1 MKAIGFKRHL
11 PIDHE
16 QAFESCELAVPEPG
30 PTDLRVAV
38 EAVSVNPVDTKVR
51 APRHPD
57 PDHPDNRA
65 DPAPRV
71 LGFDACGVV
80 DAVGAEVTRFRPG
93 DVVFYA
99 GDIGRPGSNAEFQ
112 LVDEAIVGHAPQ
124 SLEPADAA
132 ALPLTALTAWESLF
146 DRLGLDPD
154 GADAGKAVLLINGAG
169 GVGSIAIQLARVAG
183 LKVIATASRPE
194 SRQWCLDLGADE
206 VVDHFGDL
214 PAQLAERGIESIPA
228 IACFND
234 LDRHYPAMAQLVAP
248 QGRLV
253 SIVGHKTPL
262 PFGQLR
268 DKSVGFF
275 WEYMFTRPRFDTPDK
290 GRQGEILDTVADM
303 VDEGRLVST
312 RSQVLGTISVENL
325 REAHRRIEAGHVIG
339 KLALAG
345 FDDE

>member
-1 MKAIGFKRHL
+1 MKAIGFNRHL
-11 PIDHE
+11 PIDHA
-16 QAFESCELAVPEPG
+16 QAFEEYELAVPEPG

-51 APRHPD
+51 APRHAD

-65 DPAPRV
+65 DPAPKV
-71 LGFDACGVV
+71 LGFDALGVV
-80 DAVGAEVTRFRPG
+80 DAVGSAVTRFRPG

-112 LVDEAIVGHAPQ
+112 LVDEAIVGHAPRGVD
-124 SLEPADAA
+124 PADAA
-132 ALPLTALTAWESLF
+132 ALPLTALTAWETLF

-154 GADAGKAVLLINGAG
+154 GADADTPVLLINGAG
-169 GVGSIAIQLARVAG
+169 GVGSMAIQLARAAG
-183 LKVIATASRPE
+183 LTVIATASRRE

-214 PAQLAERGIESIPA
+214 PAQLAERGFESIPA

-248 QGRLV
+248 QGRLA
-253 SIVGHKTPL
+253 SIVGNKQPL
-262 PFGQLR
+262 PFQELR

-290 GRQGEILDTVADM
+290 GRQGEILDTVAGM
-303 VDEGRLVST
+303 LEAGRLKTT
-312 RSQVLGTISVENL
+312 RHEVLGPINADNL
-325 REAHRRIEAGHVIG
+325 RAAHRALEAGHVIG
-339 KLALAG
+339 KLTLTG
-345 FDDE
+345 FDEP

>member
-1 MKAIGFKRHL
+1 MRAIGFNRHL

-16 QAFESCELAVPEPG
+16 QAFEACELAVPAPG

-71 LGFDACGVV
+71 LGFDALGVV

-112 LVDEAIVGHAPQ
+112 LVDEAIVGHAPRGI
-124 SLEPADAA
+124 EPADAA
-132 ALPLTALTAWESLF
+132 ALPLTALTAWETLF
-146 DRLGLDPD
+146 DRLGLSPD
-154 GADAGKAVLLINGAG
+154 GEDAGTPVLLINGAG
-169 GVGSIAIQLARVAG
+169 GVGSMAIQLAHVAG

-234 LDRHYPAMAQLVAP
+234 LDRHYPAMAKLVAP
-248 QGRLV
+248 QGRLA
-253 SIVGHKTPL
+253 SIVGNKTPL
-262 PFGQLR
+262 PFHELR

-290 GRQGEILDTVADM
+290 GRQGEILDTVARLL
-303 VDEGRLVST
+303 EAGRLRTT
-312 RSQVLGTISVENL
+312 RHEMLGPINVENL
-325 REAHRRIEAGHVIG
+325 RAAHRALEGGHVIG
-339 KLALAG
+339 KLTLAG

>member
-1 MKAIGFKRHL
+1 MKAIGFERHL
-11 PIDHE
+11 PVDHPE
-16 QAFESCELAVPEPG
+16 AFRAFDLAVPEPG
-30 PTDLRVAV
+30 PHDLRVAV

-65 DPAPRV
+65 DLSPRV
-71 LGFDACGVV
+71 LGFDAVGVV
-80 DAVGAEVTRFRPG
+80 DAVGSAVTRFQAG

-112 LVDEAIVGHAPQ
+112 LVDEAIVGHAPRAI
-124 SLEPADAA
+124 EPDAAA
-132 ALPLTALTAWESLF
+132 ALPLTALTAWETLF

-154 GADAGKAVLLINGAG
+154 GADAGAPILLINGAG
-169 GVGSIAIQLARVAG
+169 GVGSMAIQLARAAG
-183 LKVIATASRPE
+183 LTVIATASRPE
-194 SRQWCLDLGADE
+194 SQQWCRELGADE

-214 PAQLAERGIESIPA
+214 PAQLAERKFTAVPA

-248 QGRLV
+248 QGRLA
-253 SIVGHKTPL
+253 SIVGNKSPL
-262 PFGQLR
+262 PFQELR

-290 GRQGEILDTVADM
+290 HRQGEILDAVASM
-303 VDEGRLVST
+303 VDDGRLVTT
-312 RSQVLGTISVENL
+312 RAETLGVISADNL
-325 REAHRRIEAGHVIG
+325 RAAHRSLEAGHVIG
-339 KLALAG
+339 KLTLAG
-345 FDDE
+345 FED